1 MNQATLKPPARQ
13 ADFTATNA
21 RASTPAGFDPKT
33 SPKHHLSPDEKALFG
48 LILGGGGAVVAAMA
62 AAILGRP
69 VVGLGSLF
77 LMVIAGSIYARVSQI
92 FGG

>member
-1 MNQATLKPPARQ
+1 MNRAILKTPARQ

-48 LILGGGGAVVAAMA
+48 LIFGGGGAVVAAMS

-77 LMVIAGSIYARVSQI
+77 LLVVFGVIYARVSET